1 MDRDFKKLIGLH
13 FERKIVYGKSVTRVD
28 NVFIAL
34 HVLMLLFRIFWEC
47 SNGFSPTVLLIRVLI
62 FFAIMSACF
71 I

>member
-34 HVLMLLFRIFWEC
+34 HVLMLLFRIFYY
-47 SNGFSPTVLLIRVLI
+47 NGFNPAILLIRVPI
-62 FFAIMSACF
+62 FFAIMSTCF